1 MSNDFFL
8 GTMFFNLTKA
18 NNTLW
23 RRLIQNKNKKIPI
36 WWHMNTVQSPEMSE
50 FARMLDDEDEA
61 RERVLLINNL
71 IFIFYNIFK

>member
-1 MSNDFFL
+1 
-8 GTMFFNLTKA
+8 MFFNLTKA

-61 RERVLLINNL
+61 RERVIHFNYSFLL
-71 IFIFYNIFK
+71 FNII